1 MDKVN
6 LTSNMT
12 SLKPLWE
19 GFTYKPHQEYG
30 VSWLLNREDSLIRG
44 GLLCDE
50 MGLGKTIQML
60 GLIKESSSHSTLL
73 VAPLAVI
80 NQWKDTAELCKIRCF
95 TYNTKKNTWEL
106 KTKPFLNPR
115 HLYLIGYECLA
126 NNIKFIERMTFDRI
140 VCDEA
145 HRLGVKNICNKIAS
159 KGVIEKIAFNTVRRI
174 CKNTNSKWFLT
185 ATPVVNS
192 IDDIYTLFALLDKSL
207 VSEKIEML
215 MSTYALAR
223 SMEQLRSSISD
234 APNAPII
241 KNHRLDFA
249 SQDEENFYVKIQ
261 SNVEA
266 QLSYN
271 ENALIILRLI
281 LMLRQLSIHPQ
292 VYIDARKKKMHGI
305 YKDWLE
311 PSTKF
316 LKIKELMTEESHE
329 HHKWI
334 IFCHF
339 HEEMHLLEKY
349 LQTLDFVRHIE
360 TYSGSLDMA
369 EKTSSLKK
377 VREPFVDGSEKRCD
391 ILLCQLKAGGVG
403 LNLQE
408 FDRIVFSSPWWTQAA
423 IDQGIGRAV
432 RIGQKNQVIVH
443 NLALK
448 QEESVNV
455 RNIDIWMRR
464 KAEEKEAENRNAL
477 DMADRNLV

>member
-1 MDKVN
+1 
-6 LTSNMT
+6 MT
-12 SLKPLWE
+12 TLKPLWE
-19 GFTYKPHQEYG
+19 GFAYKPHQEYG
-30 VSWLLNREDSLIRG
+30 VSWLLKREESPIRG

-60 GLIKESSSHSTLL
+60 GLIKESSTFSTLL
-73 VAPLAVI
+73 IAPLAVI
-80 NQWKDTAELCKIRCF
+80 NQWKDTAERCKIRCF
-95 TYNTKKNTWEL
+95 TYNTKKKTWEL
-106 KTKPFLNPR
+106 KTKPFSNSR

-126 NNIKFIERMTFDRI
+126 NNIQYVEQMRFDRV

-145 HRLGVKNICNKIAS
+145 HRLGVKNIRGKIAS
-159 KGVIEKIAFNTVRRI
+159 KGVIEKIAFNAVRRI
-174 CKNTNSKWFLT
+174 CKTAGSKWFLS

-192 IDDIYTLFALLDKSL
+192 IDDIYSLFALLDKSL
-207 VSEKIEML
+207 VSEEIEIL

-223 SMEQLRSSISD
+223 SMEQLRASIPD

-249 SQDEENFYVKIQ
+249 SQAEEDFYVKIQ

-271 ENALIILRLI
+271 ENALVILRLI
-281 LMLRQLSIHPQ
+281 LMLRELSIHPQ
-292 VYIDARKKKMHGI
+292 VYIEARKKKISGV

-316 LKIKELMTEESHE
+316 LKIKELMTDESHE
-329 HHKWI
+329 QHKWI

-349 LQTLDFVRHIE
+349 LKTLEFVRHIE
-360 TYSGSLDMA
+360 TYSGSLDMT
-369 EKTSSLKK
+369 EKTNALNK

-408 FDRIVFSSPWWTQAA
+408 FDRIVFSGPWWTQAA

-432 RIGQKNQVIVH
+432 RIGQKNQVVVH

-455 RNIDIWMRR
+455 RNIDIWMRK

-477 DMADRNLV
+477 EMADRNLVESY